1 MAFLRRSGASQRVR
15 RKSSFYTSVGIGA
28 LLLLAVGVVWCFEDG
43 ERSISQERRLDG
55 YWDDPLIDQPYGKA
69 DNRGLVFVHIIII
82 LYMLLGLNT
91 VCDVYF
97 SGSLEVMVE
106 QWNVKPDVAGA
117 TFMAAG
123 GSAPEL
129 FTSLIGAWLE
139 NDVGFST
146 IVGSAVF
153 NVLFVIGICGFVS
166 SDPIQLTWWPL
177 FRDCTFYTIGLS
189 LLAGFAS
196 DESIEFWEALVLF
209 IAYLIYCTLM
219 YHNTKLEAF
228 TDVEFMRAKRVL
240 PDDSMA
246 WAAPGAT
253 TRPEQIPQ
261 PAPPSTPAPA
271 LQVPPESPPEDD
283 ADGQHGIGGGPSVS
297 SLKSTGQLS
306 SQPSTPAR
314 MGRRH
319 SSRVPSHVHGKMKA
333 AYIAGQGLAERH
345 EDRMHSI
352 GPDVAM
358 AARRSERDLLRRAS
372 EPDRQEVSA
381 NEPSP
386 KRNSFRYM
394 SNPSSYISSKVTNFS
409 PEEDPLNKKHSHTL
423 SLNKE
428 VKEMKLGK
436 ELSDEKEKELGLAE
450 TVPQGEGEEA
460 QEEEETSSREDKAL
474 VHRLSLWGSSG
485 ELQVPGTLLAY
496 ITPRADAYQHQKAQ
510 QLAALL
516 GDSFAVVSPR
526 PLLLPHNVVAECHGS
541 CVIPEIALSQLS
553 SPSNG
558 EGGRLLGHSLLRLLE
573 DPQLQYMWVMEDDI
587 EFRNSSDV
595 LALMQTHAADDSDLL
610 VIDFFPKTSRPS
622 WPYFR
627 LLHMP
632 QYFPMK
638 WHDRFSDAGRD
649 PGHWHGA
656 LLPLLRVSRRMVE
669 AVWAL
674 QQETGSLTY
683 VELLLPSL
691 ALQQGLTVRKIQA
704 QFSANIRYRPCWTA
718 TEMNKTNDGVFFH
731 PAKFRDGDY
740 IKC

>member
-460 QEEEETSSREDKAL
+460 QEEEEEDDANLLQRPEGRKDMIIFY
-474 VHRLSLWGSSG
+474 LSLP
-485 ELQVPGTLLAY
+485 VYIPLAY
-496 ITPRADAYQHQKAQ
+496 GIPRPSKKWFLATFLISLLWIAGFSFLLVYCVEILGQVLGISYLILGFTV
-510 QLAALL
+510 LAAGTSIPDAVSSMAVARLGEGDMAVSSSVGSNIFDILVGLPIPWMLKIGIVEGGNYSVNIKSPFLVFDVILL
-516 GDSFAVVSPR
+516 LFMVVCVVVSIHLLKWTLNRSLGLTMAALYIFFLVVVITVEGNPDSF
-526 PLLLPHNVVAECHGS
+526 
-541 CVIPEIALSQLS
+541 Q
-553 SPSNG
+553 
-558 EGGRLLGHSLLRLLE
+558 
-573 DPQLQYMWVMEDDI
+573 W
-587 EFRNSSDV
+587 
-595 LALMQTHAADDSDLL
+595 L
-610 VIDFFPKTSRPS
+610 VIK
-622 WPYFR
+622 
-627 LLHMP
+627 
-632 QYFPMK
+632 Q
-638 WHDRFSDAGRD
+638 
-649 PGHWHGA
+649 
-656 LLPLLRVSRRMVE
+656 
-669 AVWAL
+669 
-674 QQETGSLTY
+674 
-683 VELLLPSL
+683 
-691 ALQQGLTVRKIQA
+691 
-704 QFSANIRYRPCWTA
+704 
-718 TEMNKTNDGVFFH
+718 
-731 PAKFRDGDY
+731 
-740 IKC
+740 